1 MLQMSWALRDGQT
14 SRPSNPA
21 FMPTKSKHT
30 TCDRSTSVSRSPST
44 TSELSSSEDDLANL
58 TPKAPVTSVRER
70 HVSCTQ
76 SPTVSPRKR
85 QAYGK
90 DCASGSVRS
99 KPGSHARKARQ
110 PARPLDTTSYFSS
123 GSSSE
128 EETQGDEYVDGSE
141 NAKKKRG
148 SLKAKKSSN
157 TTNGAVAR
165 AKKREKEVFG
175 FALMGDEEEN
185 DDDAIRQSQD
195 NNRAV
200 VEEMERHLFM
210 SASSQT
216 G

>member
-1 MLQMSWALRDGQT
+1 MQVALALRAGQT
-14 SRPSNPA
+14 SRRSNPA
-21 FMPTKSKHT
+21 FMPTQSKHT
-30 TCDRSTSVSRSPST
+30 TCDRSKPVSRSPSA

-70 HVSCTQ
+70 HVPCTQ

-85 QAYGK
+85 QAYGE
-90 DCASGSVRS
+90 DSASGSTRS
-99 KPGSHARKARQ
+99 KAERHARKARQ
-110 PARPLDTTSYFSS
+110 PARSLDTTSYFSS
-123 GSSSE
+123 SSSSE
-128 EETQGDEYVDGSE
+128 EEVQDDEYVDGSE

-165 AKKREKEVFG
+165 ANKREKEVFG
-175 FALMGDEEEN
+175 FALMGDEQE
-185 DDDAIRQSQD
+185 DDDEAIRQSQD